1 MELTLLTLLAVVA
14 GPFAVGWWIG
24 HPLFAGLVF
33 VALSLTVAVGAA
45 GRGDSGDDPAMGVVV
60 SLALSAISAAV
71 GGHLGAKNRARRDLH
86 R

>member
-1 MELTLLTLLAVVA
+1 MELTLLTLLAVVL
-14 GPFAVGWWIG
+14 GPLVVGFWIG

-45 GRGDSGDDPAMGVVV
+45 GRGDSGEDPAMGVVLT
-60 SLALSAISAAV
+60 LALSAISAAV
-71 GGHLGAKNRARRDLH
+71 GGHLGAKNRQRRHQH